1 MALYLMMAKFSPEG
15 AKGVQKEGF
24 VSRRENAE
32 KAVGVAGGK
41 VLGYYACG
49 DAEWDLVN
57 LFESPDEWGAAGA
70 AKTIATLT
78 GTGAFSHIRL
88 HPLVT
93 ARRTMA
99 STFRQRLRPTGRLAR
114 ARRDAAASRCW
125 HDGC

>member
-1 MALYLMMAKFSPEG
+1 M
-15 AKGVQKEGF
+15 
-24 VSRRENAE
+24 SRRENAE

-93 ARRTMA
+93 AEAYDGVDIQATTQA
-99 STFRQRLRPTGRLAR
+99 YR
-114 ARRDAAASRCW
+114 APGQS
-125 HDGC
+125 